1 MVYRALLVKKKN
13 RIILSISS
21 DIGYYLAKDWLS
33 KNFSV
38 IGTYRK
44 KNEKIKELESLGAK
58 VFYCDLRKNKS
69 VDNVSK
75 KISKFGKWN
84 SLVLAAGDQNP
95 IGNILD
101 INLDEFENS
110 LKVNFINQI
119 RFLRNLLNKRE
130 DKTKRSPSVLF
141 FAGGGTN
148 NATVNYM
155 AYTLAKITSIK
166 ATELLD
172 AEIKDTKFTILGPG
186 WVKTK
191 IHKATIDQPSNSG
204 KNYKKTI
211 QIFKKNNFY
220 PMSEV
225 IKCCNWLIN
234 ADRTL
239 VGGRNFSSVFDPWD
253 SKKINKIKK
262 DSNIFKLRRYGNNF
276 LK

>member
-1 MVYRALLVKKKN
+1 MVYGAFLVKKKN

-21 DIGYYLAKDWLS
+21 DIGYYLAKDWL
-33 KNFSV
+33 KKDFFV

-69 VDNVSK
+69 VDDVCK

-101 INLDEFENS
+101 ISLDDFEKS
-110 LKVNFINQI
+110 FKANFINQI
-119 RFLRNLLNKRE
+119 RFLRNLLKKRE
-130 DKTKRSPSVLF
+130 DKTKKSPSVLF

-191 IHKATIDQPSNSG
+191 IHKATLDQPSNSG

-211 QIFKKNNFY
+211 EIFKKNNFY
-220 PMSEV
+220 PMSKV
-225 IKCCNWLIN
+225 IQCCNWLIN
-234 ADRTL
+234 ADKAL
-239 VGGRNFSSVFDPWD
+239 VGGRNFSSVFDPWN
-253 SKKINKIKK
+253 SKKITKLKK
-262 DSNIFKLRRYGNNF
+262 DSNLFKLRRYGNNF